1 MELTPEQQQ
10 IVETE
15 FDDVLLVNAYA
26 GTGKTSTLVKFCEAR
41 RGKKILYMAYN
52 SSMQKEAAKK
62 FKHLGAS
69 VFVKTMHS
77 LAYAAIGKDYKE
89 RLGNLR
95 ALDMLPFCEDVAEK
109 EQYYH
114 AYLLLKLI
122 RDFCNSKYTMEDFVK
137 RLSENGTDWGREN
150 KASISYFLDKLPKVW
165 EQIQTDSTL
174 AYEHDF
180 YLKRYQLSEPKLYF
194 DFILVDEAQD
204 INGCVIDIVMR
215 QRSKKVFI
223 GDTFQSIY
231 KFRGATDSLER
242 LSKLNGA
249 VTLYL
254 TQSFRCPR
262 VVAGVANQYLYL
274 LKAPKPFRGTLIQKD
289 DVPTQTAI
297 IARTNAKLFDYAIEN
312 IDKKLHFVGGI
323 NSYNFQDLI
332 DIQNL
337 QWGKSDYIKNGFI
350 KKFYDMDELVDYAEE
365 ANEVDLKVKITT
377 VRKYMKH
384 SIRDLVKELQ
394 DNSVKDQ
401 KDAELILTTGHKSKG
416 LEWDQV
422 EILDDFINL
431 REELEEEGECIV
443 QKEEL
448 NLLYVA
454 ITRSK
459 QNLLLGEDYILDQ
472 EFLKQYKDSI
482 TIV

>member
-52 SSMQKEAAKK
+52 SSMQKEASKK

-77 LAYAAIGKDYKE
+77 LAYAAIGKDYKD

-122 RDFCNSKYTMEDFVK
+122 RDFCNSKYTMVDFVK

-204 INGCVIDIVMR
+204 INGCVIDIIMR

-297 IARTNAKLFDYAIEN
+297 IARTNAKLFDYAIEH

-422 EILDDFINL
+422 EILDDFVNL
-431 REELEEEGECIV
+431 REELEEEGECII

>member
-1 MELTPEQQQ
+1 MTAEQKE
-10 IVETE
+10 IVEIA

-52 SSMQKEAAKK
+52 SSMQKEAYNK
-62 FKHLGAS
+62 FKHLGANI
-69 VFVKTMHS
+69 VVKTMHS
-77 LAYAAIGKDYKE
+77 LAYAAIGKDFKD
-89 RLGNLR
+89 RLSNGSLR
-95 ALDMLPFCEDVAEK
+95 ALDMIPFCEDVSEK

-122 RDFCNSKYTMEDFVK
+122 RDFCNSKHTMESFIQF
-137 RLSENGTDWGREN
+137 LSQNSIEWGREN
-150 KASISYFLDKLPKVW
+150 KASISYFLDKLPKIW
-165 EQIQTDSTL
+165 EQLQIDETL
-174 AYEHDF
+174 PYEHDF

-194 DFILVDEAQD
+194 DYILVDEAQD

-231 KFRGATDSLER
+231 KFRGATDSLEK

-254 TQSFRCPR
+254 TQSFRCPKS
-262 VVAGVANQYLYL
+262 VAGVANQYLYL
-274 LKAPKPFRGTLIQKD
+274 LKAPKPFKGTLIQKD
-289 DVPTQTAI
+289 STPSQTAV

-312 IDKKLHFVGGI
+312 MDKKLCFVGGI
-323 NSYNFQDLI
+323 NNYNFQDLI

-337 QWGKSDYIKNGFI
+337 QWGKNDYIKNGFI
-350 KKFYDMDELVDYAEE
+350 KKFFDIDELADYAEE

-377 VRKYMKH
+377 VRKYSKYL
-384 SIRDLVKELQ
+384 IRDLVKELQ
-394 DNSVKDQ
+394 ENSVKEQ
-401 KDAELILTTGHKSKG
+401 KDADLILTTGHKSKG

-422 EILDDFINL
+422 EVLDDFINL
-431 REELEEEGECIV
+431 REEVEEEDNCIIP
-443 QKEEL
+443 KEEL

-454 ITRSK
+454 MTRTK
-459 QNLLLGEDYILDQ
+459 QNLLMPEDYILDA
-472 EFLKQYKDSI
+472 EFIKQYKNLIHIS
-482 TIV
+482 

>member
-1 MELTPEQQQ
+1 
-10 IVETE
+10 
-15 FDDVLLVNAYA
+15 LVNAYA

-52 SSMQKEAAKK
+52 SAMAKEASKK
-62 FKHLGAS
+62 FKHLGAG

-95 ALDMLPFCEDVAEK
+95 ALDMLPFCEDAAEK

-122 RDFCNSKYTMEDFVK
+122 RDFCNSKYTMDEFLK
-137 RLSENGTDWGREN
+137 KISEKGADWGREN
-150 KASISYFLDKLPKVW
+150 KASVSYFIDKLPKVW
-165 EQIQTDSTL
+165 EQLQTDDTL

-194 DFILVDEAQD
+194 DFVLVDEAQD
-204 INGCVIDIVMR
+204 INGCVIDIVMK

-242 LSKLNGA
+242 LAKLKGA

-274 LKAPKPFRGTLIQKD
+274 LNAPKSFKGTLIEKE
-289 DVPTQTAI
+289 DVPTQTAV

-350 KKFYDMDELVDYAEE
+350 KKFYDMDELVDYADE

-384 SIRDLVKELQ
+384 NIRDLVKELKE
-394 DNSVKDQ
+394 NSVKNQ
-401 KDAELILTTGHKSKG
+401 NEAELVLTTGHKSKG

-431 REELEEEGECIV
+431 REEIEAEGECIV
-443 QKEEL
+443 NKEEL

-459 QNLLLGEDYILDQ
+459 QELLLDEDYILDMD
-472 EFLKQYKDSI
+472 FLKQYKDSI
-482 TIV
+482 TVV